1 MVPFEIWPGPME
13 GVGSAQFVKT
23 VNHLKLVDKWM
34 TPFLRISSTIPKL
47 KLIEELINPFLS
59 GNVPVTLQIMGNNPS
74 MLEETAKLASKLPI
88 VGINLNAGCPSKRVC
103 SNGAGGGLWKNP
115 TLIKELLL
123 AIKNGAPNLEVSLK
137 TRLGINN
144 PEESYDILANLAQSN
159 ACDKYFIHYR
169 TVNELY
175 NPAPNREARLKK
187 AVEIL
192 KNYPCIVNGNI
203 NSVEDGTK
211 LLETTASS
219 GIMCARFWVQDPWLL
234 KRFDPNN
241 NAPDSELGR
250 KEFFQCFCSFN
261 VPKGAKLEIA
271 KMLWGVKSKEFTSLL

>member
-1 MVPFEIWPGPME
+1 M
-13 GVGSAQFVKT
+13 
-23 VNHLKLVDKWM
+23 
-34 TPFLRISSTIPKL
+34 
-47 KLIEELINPFLS
+47 
-59 GNVPVTLQIMGNNPS
+59 
-74 MLEETAKLASKLPI
+74 
-88 VGINLNAGCPSKRVC
+88 
-103 SNGAGGGLWKNP
+103 
-115 TLIKELLL
+115 
-123 AIKNGAPNLEVSLK
+123 
-137 TRLGINN
+137 
-144 PEESYDILANLAQSN
+144 LANLAQSN